1 MASMTQVDH
10 SAAGG
15 DMQQP
20 GAAQLGSQQ
29 RTSTPVGDGKDGD
42 EAPDPTAGKQ
52 VLGDSLSILSTI
64 TQDSEAEEEHLNES
78 QEMFSRTP
86 SPQRRS
92 PTKDRPVK
100 FGLPGKKGNE
110 ISEAER
116 EKMRQELNKRRA
128 QKKKE
133 AKVL

>member
-1 MASMTQVDH
+1 MASMTQADH

-20 GAAQLGSQQ
+20 GAAQIGSQQ
-29 RTSTPVGDGKDGD
+29 RTSTPVGDGKDGG

-64 TQDSEAEEEHLNES
+64 TQHSEAEEEHLNEFS

-100 FGLPGKKGNE
+100 FGLQGKKGNE
-110 ISEAER
+110 LSEADR
-116 EKMRQELNKRRA
+116 EKMRQVLNKRRA

-133 AKVL
+133 EKV